1 MMRRVGLDWIGA
13 RPSGRS
19 LIWVTGGPAGPD
31 MGREDL
37 AVRHSHITM
46 QHPGLEV
53 GSLLLL
59 LDGLIEREGRW
70 LMAIATLQ
78 HLLLSLVLPRHH
90 LLPSS
95 GTTRLSSGDATSVVA
110 RGEVMMVLHAPWSAW
125 AT

>member
-46 QHPGLEV
+46 QHPGGWFSAPAAGWTDRARVKVANGYSYTSALAAALGV
-53 GSLLLL
+53 TS
-59 LDGLIEREGRW
+59 
-70 LMAIATLQ
+70 
-78 HLLLSLVLPRHH
+78 SS
-90 LLPSS
+90 PSS
-95 GTTRLSSGDATSVVA
+95 L
-110 RGEVMMVLHAPWSAW
+110 
-125 AT
+125 